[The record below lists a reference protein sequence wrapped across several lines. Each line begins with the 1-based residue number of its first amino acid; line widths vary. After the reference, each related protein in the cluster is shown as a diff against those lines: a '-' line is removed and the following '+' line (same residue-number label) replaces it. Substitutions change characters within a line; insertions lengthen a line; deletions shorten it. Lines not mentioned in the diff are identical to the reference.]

1 MTSVAL
7 ITLCLIP
14 LRLQFKFKF
23 HETYYSSFLTET
35 TRNDSSGIN
44 KCNINQV
51 VNKSIRKV
59 NDEGKK
65 QKNEWAKKKGI
76 I

>member
-59 NDEGKK
+59 NDEGKSSRMSG
-65 QKNEWAKKKGI
+65 QKRKE
-76 I
+76 